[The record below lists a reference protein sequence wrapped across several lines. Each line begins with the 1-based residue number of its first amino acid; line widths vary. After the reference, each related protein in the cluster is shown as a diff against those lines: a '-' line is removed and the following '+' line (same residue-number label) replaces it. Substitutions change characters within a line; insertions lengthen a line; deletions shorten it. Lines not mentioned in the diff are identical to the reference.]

1 MTTATARADRAARAA
16 APDTEIADEL
26 TAWSG
31 RVDPAELKRPGGLL
45 IAALVQC
52 ASERGLTLQQMAKA
66 MGASYWDISQLRIGF
81 RRLSKLDQDLA
92 QACVEFL
99 GLPPLSVQ
107 MLAGLLDPE
116 QALATQPLTA
126 LDIVYAR
133 HLAATPPAEVVL
145 APPADARRPLARA
158 SLDEL
163 EELHQRYG
171 RNPAV
176 QQALREE
183 LQGRPPAR
191 IEALRQALAGRV
203 EPEAKAAAREAR
215 PGPAVMR
222 CAGCGT
228 RLRIPRLSEPGEIR
242 CPSCKSEYQV
252 EWQASVCLVQ
262 HEPLPEPD
270 EAVPA
275 AADGMDRAQALAVL
289 GLEEGCPWEEV
300 ERARRAL
307 RQHYH
312 PDKLAQVSPLVQKL
326 AEDAFKR
333 VNQAYEVLR
342 DQD

>member
-1 MTTATARADRAARAA
+1 MTTATARARAARSAA
-16 APDTEIADEL
+16 PPDTEIADEL

-81 RRLSKLDQDLA
+81 RRLSKLDEDLA
-92 QACVEFL
+92 QACAEFL
-99 GLPPLSVQ
+99 DLPPLSVR

-133 HLAATPPAEVVL
+133 HLAATPPAETLL
-145 APPADARRPLARA
+145 APPADPRRPLARA

-163 EELHQRYG
+163 EELHRCYG

-203 EPEAKAAAREAR
+203 ETEAKAAAREAQ
-215 PGPAVMR
+215 PVPALMR
-222 CAGCGT
+222 CAGCDT

-242 CPSCKSEYQV
+242 CPSCKAEYQV

-262 HEPLPEPD
+262 QQPAPEE
-270 EAVPA
+270 EAES
-275 AADGMDRAQALAVL
+275 AADEGMDVDQALAVL
-289 GLEEGCPWEEV
+289 GLEQGCPWDEV
-300 ERARRAL
+300 ERARRSL

-312 PDKLAQVSPLVQKL
+312 PDKLGQVSPLVQKL

-342 DQD
+342 AQG